1 MKRARPTAR
10 RPVSNE
16 TPQRPHHKE
25 VNPQLWGKKRA
36 REKGIAYGPAMA
48 IHIRA
53 DQSIRN
59 RPHELNE
66 RPRLAGLDRSVSP
79 LRHTHTHT
87 PKTFFFFVIP
97 SFFLVHHFRANA
109 SACVEERGR
118 ELKKPVGSGIAALLY
133 VDGNDSQQSFEEG
146 ENNATR

>member
-1 MKRARPTAR
+1 
-10 RPVSNE
+10 
-16 TPQRPHHKE
+16 
-25 VNPQLWGKKRA
+25 
-36 REKGIAYGPAMA
+36 MA
-48 IHIRA
+48 IHIQA

-66 RPRLAGLDRSVSP
+66 RQRLAGLDRSVSP

-87 PKTFFFFVIP
+87 RPRLFLFCYSFF
-97 SFFLVHHFRANA
+97 FFLVHHFRANA